1 MILNMI
7 LEGHFKLWVEAYWCF
22 DDLKP
27 FHTRLVL
34 YVINTL
40 FLLILSKIL
49 NFLLHKKWAHK
60 FHVIHCL
67 NFKMKR
73 NLGYIGKKFW
83 VYPPISLSNTGIF
96 VPDRGSK
103 RRSFKTV
110 NHKDLLTIKNHENMF
125 YWVQIG
131 SNQTQTIKGE
141 RFYVLCKKLQLT
153 FGTFFSENKYKV

>member
-27 FHTRLVL
+27 FHTRLIL

-131 SNQTQTIKGE
+131 SKQTETIRARDFVFSARNCSLHLE
-141 RFYVLCKKLQLT
+141 L
-153 FGTFFSENKYKV
+153 FSESKYKV

>member
-7 LEGHFKLWVEAYWCF
+7 LEGYFKLWVEANWCF

-27 FHTRLVL
+27 VHTRLVL

-40 FLLILSKIL
+40 FLLILSKIR

-73 NLGYIGKKFW
+73 TLSYLEKSRLFVFTLLCVFVCVCVCACACLLSIAKNRVSNVSFSCLLLFW
-83 VYPPISLSNTGIF
+83 DYWIIF
-96 VPDRGSK
+96 YNFTLWKSYFTTR
-103 RRSFKTV
+103 
-110 NHKDLLTIKNHENMF
+110 
-125 YWVQIG
+125 
-131 SNQTQTIKGE
+131 
-141 RFYVLCKKLQLT
+141 
-153 FGTFFSENKYKV
+153 

>member
-1 MILNMI
+1 MTPLCWLKSIVPFQRQNLVAMILNMI
-7 LEGHFKLWVEAYWCF
+7 LEGYFKLWVEANWCF

-40 FLLILSKIL
+40 FLLILSKIR

-73 NLGYIGKKFW
+73 T
-83 VYPPISLSNTGIF
+83 LSYLEKSRLF
-96 VPDRGSK
+96 V
-103 RRSFKTV
+103 FT
-110 NHKDLLTIKNHENMF
+110 LLCVFVCMCVCMCVCAEHSQK
-125 YWVQIG
+125 
-131 SNQTQTIKGE
+131 
-141 RFYVLCKKLQLT
+141 
-153 FGTFFSENKYKV
+153 